1 MLGLELVVVLGV
13 AVLLCGVLSKRLR
26 VSQPVLQLAVG
37 VVLGFVP
44 ALRAV
49 QFPPDVVLLLFLPA
63 LLYWE
68 SLNTSLRAIRRSLR
82 GIVLVSTLLVIATA
96 GAVAAVAH
104 ALGLMWGPAWVLGA
118 AVAPTDA
125 TALAAVERLLPHR
138 NLTILKAES
147 LVNDG
152 TALVVYGVAAGV
164 TVGDIHL
171 SVATVS
177 GRVLLAYLGGAA
189 AGALVAW
196 LSILLLRRLTDPLL
210 VNVLA
215 LLAPFAAYLIAE
227 SVEASGVLAVVV
239 AGLAVSQAS
248 PRLVAAASRS
258 QGYALWALATY
269 LLNGTLFVLV
279 GLELQS
285 AVRGLTSTAL
295 ASALITV
302 LAVSVTLV
310 VVRIAFL
317 FLSAYAIRAIDRRPE
332 QLLRRV
338 SDRSRIV
345 AGLSGFRGAVSLAV
359 ALSVPATLDSGAP
372 FPDRDTIVFVTTGVI
387 VLTLVAQG
395 MVLPAVVRWAQ
406 LPPDTTVDSERRLA
420 EIAATREALAALDG
434 LATTIGAEVETADR
448 LREEYEQHLRVLTA
462 IPALDDDPDD
472 QVAADS
478 AEVLRRHRR
487 ATELRLA
494 LLARKRATVIRLRDE
509 NTIDDTV
516 LRQIQ
521 ARLDHEET
529 RLTRVDKTE

>member
-1 MLGLELVVVLGV
+1 M
-13 AVLLCGVLSKRLR
+13 
-26 VSQPVLQLAVG
+26 
-37 VVLGFVP
+37 
-44 ALRAV
+44 
-49 QFPPDVVLLLFLPA
+49 
-63 LLYWE
+63 
-68 SLNTSLRAIRRSLR
+68 
-82 GIVLVSTLLVIATA
+82 
-96 GAVAAVAH
+96 
-104 ALGLMWGPAWVLGA
+104 
-118 AVAPTDA
+118 
-125 TALAAVERLLPHR
+125 
-138 NLTILKAES
+138 
-147 LVNDG
+147 
-152 TALVVYGVAAGV
+152 
-164 TVGDIHL
+164 
-171 SVATVS
+171 
-177 GRVLLAYLGGAA
+177 
-189 AGALVAW
+189 
-196 LSILLLRRLTDPLL
+196 
-210 VNVLA
+210 
-215 LLAPFAAYLIAE
+215 
-227 SVEASGVLAVVV
+227 
-239 AGLAVSQAS
+239 
-248 PRLVAAASRS
+248 
-258 QGYALWALATY
+258 
-269 LLNGTLFVLV
+269 

-295 ASALITV
+295 ASALFTV
-302 LAVSVTLV
+302 LAVSATLV

-317 FLSAYAIRAIDRRPE
+317 FLSAYVIRALDRRPE

-345 AGLSGFRGAVSLAV
+345 VGLCGFRGAVSLAV
-359 ALSVPATLDSGAP
+359 ALSVPAVLDSGAP

-406 LPPDTTVDSERRLA
+406 LPPDTTVESERRFA

-462 IPALDDDPDD
+462 IPAVDDDTDD
-472 QVAADS
+472 TATGSSAD
-478 AEVLRRHRR
+478 VLSRHRR